1 MTTGMPIDVEELRTL
16 FLFERMTPEQLSEVV
31 AVSDVRA
38 YTAGSAVYRAG
49 EPSTALWVLLD
60 GTLRLVRHADG
71 EEVVVNETDYRGAYA
86 GAVRAFATSAAAA
99 AYPTSLHAVTDCR
112 FLHFPAEAFAAFVH
126 KWFPM
131 AVHLFDGL
139 YLGIRTTEAT
149 VRQREH
155 LAQLGTLSANLAHE
169 LNNPAAATVRAAGQL
184 RDRVAHMRQKLGMI
198 ASGTLDPVVIARLIT
213 IQERAVEIASKKRD
227 PLTPLQETDLEDELA
242 DHLEGLGIDGAV
254 DLASVFVAAGLDTT
268 FIDDVA
274 AEVGDSLDAALRWLG
289 YTLETEALMD
299 EVEDASN
306 RISTL
311 VASVK
316 QYTHLD
322 QAAHQEV
329 DLHPGLDSTLVMLGH
344 KLADVDV
351 RRDYDTTL
359 PPVPAFAAELNQ
371 VWTNLIDNA
380 VDAMNGH
387 GLLELRTYRDGD
399 WAVVDVTDHGHGI
412 PEEVQGR
419 LFEAFVTTKPIGE
432 GSGLGLDNAKRIVE
446 KRHRGTITFTTGP
459 GGTTFTIRLP
469 LAPSA

>member
-1 MTTGMPIDVEELRTL
+1 MGAPIDLEELRTL
-16 FLFERMTPEQLSEVV
+16 FLFEGMNPEQLAEV
-31 AVSDVRA
+31 AASCEVRA
-38 YTAGSAVYRAG
+38 YPAGSTIYRAG
-49 EPSTALWVLLD
+49 EPSIALWVLLD

-71 EEVVVNETDYRGAYA
+71 EEVVVNETDYRGSYA
-86 GAVRAFATSAAAA
+86 GAVRAFATSAEAS

-112 FLHFPAEAFAAFVH
+112 FLRYSADDFSAFVH

-184 RDRVAHMRQKLGMI
+184 RDRVAHMRHKLGMI
-198 ASGTLDPVVIARLIT
+198 ASGPVDPAMIARLLV
-213 IQERAVEIASKKRD
+213 IQERAVEISSKKRD
-227 PLTPLQETDLEDELA
+227 PLTPLQESDLEDEMV
-242 DHLEGLGIDGAV
+242 DHLEDIGFDYALQIAP
-254 DLASVFVAAGLDTT
+254 VFVSAGLDTT
-268 FIDDVA
+268 FVDDVVA
-274 AEVGDSLDAALRWLG
+274 DVGEAYPSALSWLS

-299 EVEDASN
+299 EIEDASN

-311 VASVK
+311 VASIK

-329 DLHPGLDSTLVMLGH
+329 DLHPGIDSTLVMLGH
-344 KLADVDV
+344 KLGEIEV

-380 VDAMNGH
+380 VDAMGGH
-387 GLLELRTYRDGD
+387 GILGLRTYREGD
-399 WAVVDVTDHGHGI
+399 YAAVDVTDTGHGV

-419 LFEAFVTTKPIGE
+419 LFEAFVTTKPMGQ

-446 KRHRGTITFTTGP
+446 RRHRGTISFTTGP
-459 GGTTFTIRLP
+459 HGTTFTVRLP
-469 LAPSA
+469 LSPG

>member
-1 MTTGMPIDVEELRTL
+1 MPIDVEELRTL
-16 FLFERMTPEQLSEVV
+16 FLFEGMTPEQLAEV
-31 AVSDVRA
+31 AASSDVRA
-38 YTAGSAVYRAG
+38 YPAGSTVYRAG
-49 EPSTALWVLLD
+49 EPSVALWVLLE

-71 EEVVVNETDYRGAYA
+71 EDIVVNETDYRGAYA

-99 AYPTSLHAVTDCR
+99 AYPTSLHAVTGCR
-112 FLHFPAEAFAAFVH
+112 FLRFPADAFAAFVQ

-198 ASGTLDPVVIARLIT
+198 ASGTVDPVVIARLIG
-213 IQERAVEIASKKRD
+213 IQERAVEIASKKRE
-227 PLTPLQETDLEDELA
+227 PLTPLQETDLEDELT
-242 DHLEGLGIDGAV
+242 DHLDDLGIGGAV

-268 FIDDVA
+268 FLDDVA
-274 AEVGDSLDAALRWLG
+274 GEVGADLEAALRWLG
-289 YTLETEALMD
+289 YTLETEALMN

-344 KLADVDV
+344 KLADIEV
-351 RRDYDTTL
+351 RRDYDTSL
-359 PPVPAFAAELNQ
+359 RPVPAFAAELNQ

-380 VDAMNGH
+380 VDAMKGR
-387 GLLELRTYRDGD
+387 GVLELRTYRDGD
-399 WAVVDVTDHGHGI
+399 WAVVDVTDHGHGV
-412 PEEVQGR
+412 PEEVRSR
-419 LFEAFVTTKPIGE
+419 LFEAFVTTKPMGE

-446 KRHRGTITFTTGP
+446 KRHQGTITFTTGP
-459 GGTTFTIRLP
+459 GGTTFTTRLP
-469 LAPSA
+469 LTQQR

>member
-1 MTTGMPIDVEELRTL
+1 MGTPIDVEELRTL
-16 FLFERMTPEQLSEVV
+16 FLFEGMTPEQLAEVTASSEV
-31 AVSDVRA
+31 RT
-38 YTAGSAVYRAG
+38 YPAGSTVYRAG
-49 EPSTALWVLLD
+49 EPSDALWVLLD
-60 GTLRLVRHADG
+60 GTLRLLRHADG
-71 EEVVVNETDYRGAYA
+71 DEVVVNETDYRGAYA
-86 GAVRAFATSAAAA
+86 GAVRAFATSAAAS
-99 AYPTSLHAVTDCR
+99 YETSLHAVTDCR
-112 FLHFPAEAFAAFVH
+112 FLRYDAGAFAAFVH
-126 KWFPM
+126 QWFPM

-198 ASGTLDPVVIARLIT
+198 AAGPVDPEMIT
-213 IQERAVEIASKKRD
+213 GLMAIQERAVEIAAKKRD
-227 PLTPLQETDLEDELA
+227 PLTPLQESDLEDEMV
-242 DHLEGLGIDGAV
+242 DHLEDLGFDHAV
-254 DLASVFVAAGLDTT
+254 DVAPVFVAAGLDTT

-274 AEVGDSLDAALRWLG
+274 AEVGDSLPSALAWLG

-299 EVEDASN
+299 EIEDASN

-316 QYTHLD
+316 QYAHLD

-344 KLADVDV
+344 KLGEIEV

-380 VDAMNGH
+380 VDAMKGH
-387 GLLELRTYRDGD
+387 GTLTLSTRLDGD
-399 WAVVDVTDHGHGI
+399 HAVVEVADTGHGV
-412 PEEVQGR
+412 PEEVRGR
-419 LFEAFVTTKPIGE
+419 LFEPFVTTKPMGE
-432 GSGLGLDNAKRIVE
+432 GSGLGLDNAKRIIE
-446 KRHRGTITFTTGP
+446 KRHRGTLSYTTGP
-459 GGTTFTIRLP
+459 GGTTFSTRLP
-469 LAPSA
+469 LSPA

>member
-1 MTTGMPIDVEELRTL
+1 MGKPIDVEELRTL
-16 FLFERMTPEQLSEVV
+16 FLFEGMTPEQLAEVTASSEV
-31 AVSDVRA
+31 RT
-38 YTAGSAVYRAG
+38 YPAGSTVYRAG
-49 EPSTALWVLLD
+49 EPSNALWVLLD

-71 EEVVVNETDYRGAYA
+71 EEVVVNETDYRGSYA
-86 GAVRAFATSAAAA
+86 GAVRAFATSAGAA

-112 FLHFPAEAFAAFVH
+112 FLRYGADDFAAFVQ

-198 ASGTLDPVVIARLIT
+198 AAGPVDPEMIAGLMA
-213 IQERAVEIASKKRD
+213 IQERAVEIAAKKRD
-227 PLTPLQETDLEDELA
+227 PLSPLQESDLEDEMV
-242 DHLEGLGIDGAV
+242 DHLEDLGFDHAV
-254 DLASVFVAAGLDTT
+254 DVAPVFVAAGLDTT
-268 FIDDVA
+268 FVDDVA
-274 AEVGDSLDAALRWLG
+274 TEVGDSLPSALAWLG

-299 EVEDASN
+299 EIEDASN

-329 DLHPGLDSTLVMLGH
+329 DLHPGIDSTLVMLGH
-344 KLADVDV
+344 KLGEIEVH
-351 RRDYDTTL
+351 RHYDTTL

-380 VDAMNGH
+380 VDAMKGH
-387 GLLELRTYRDGD
+387 GTLTLRTRLDGD
-399 WAVVDVTDHGHGI
+399 HAVVEVTDTGHGV
-412 PEEVQGR
+412 PEEVRGR
-419 LFEAFVTTKPIGE
+419 LFEPFVTTKPMGE
-432 GSGLGLDNAKRIVE
+432 GSGLGLDNAKRIIE
-446 KRHRGTITFTTGP
+446 KRHGGTLSYTTGP
-459 GGTTFTIRLP
+459 GGTTFSARLP
-469 LAPSA
+469 LSPA

>member
-1 MTTGMPIDVEELRTL
+1 MGTPIDTEELRTL
-16 FLFERMTPEQLSEVV
+16 FLFEGMTPEQLAEVS
-31 AVSDVRA
+31 ASCEVRA
-38 YTAGSAVYRAG
+38 YPAGSTVYRAG
-49 EPSTALWVLLD
+49 EPSVALWVLLD

-86 GAVRAFATSAAAA
+86 GAVRAFATSAGAA
-99 AYPTSLHAVTDCR
+99 AYPTSLHAVTDAR
-112 FLHFPAEAFAAFVH
+112 FLRYPADDFAAFVR

-184 RDRVAHMRQKLGMI
+184 RDRVAHMRRKLGMI
-198 ASGTLDPVVIARLIT
+198 ASGPVDPEMIAGLMA
-213 IQERAVEIASKKRD
+213 IQERAVEIAAKKRD
-227 PLTPLQETDLEDELA
+227 PLSPLQESDLEDEMV
-242 DHLEGLGIDGAV
+242 DHLEDLGFDHAV
-254 DLASVFVAAGLDTT
+254 DVAPVFVAAGLDTT
-268 FIDDVA
+268 FFDDVA
-274 AEVGDSLDAALRWLG
+274 QEVGDALPAALAWLG

-299 EVEDASN
+299 EIEDASN

-344 KLADVDV
+344 KLGEIEVH
-351 RRDYDTTL
+351 RDYDTTL

-380 VDAMNGH
+380 VDAMKGH
-387 GLLELRTYRDGD
+387 GALTLRTHRDGD
-399 WAVVDVTDHGHGI
+399 HAVVDVADTGHGV

-419 LFEAFVTTKPIGE
+419 LFEPFVTTKPMGE
-432 GSGLGLDNAKRIVE
+432 GSGLGLDNAKRIIE
-446 KRHRGTITFTTGP
+446 KRHRGTLSYTTGP
-459 GGTTFTIRLP
+459 GGTTFTARLP
-469 LAPSA
+469 LSPG

>member
-1 MTTGMPIDVEELRTL
+1 MTTGTSIDVEELRTL
-16 FLFERMTPEQLSEVV
+16 FLFEGMSPEQLAEVS
-31 AVSDVRA
+31 ASCEVRA
-38 YTAGSAVYRAG
+38 YPAGGTVYRAG
-49 EPSTALWVLLD
+49 EPSIALWVLLD

-71 EEVVVNETDYRGAYA
+71 EEVIVNETDYRGSYA
-86 GAVRAFATSAAAA
+86 GAVRAFATSAGAA

-112 FLHFPAEAFAAFVH
+112 FLRWPANDFAAFVQ

-198 ASGTLDPVVIARLIT
+198 ASGTLDPAMIARLIV
-213 IQERAVEIASKKRD
+213 IQERAVEIAAKKRD
-227 PLTPLQETDLEDELA
+227 PLSPLQESDLEDELI
-242 DHLEGLGIDGAV
+242 DHLEGLGFDHAV
-254 DLASVFVAAGLDTT
+254 DVAPVFVASGLDTT
-268 FIDDVA
+268 FFDDVA
-274 AEVGDSLDAALRWLG
+274 AEVGDALPSALAWLG

-299 EVEDASN
+299 EIEDASN

-329 DLHPGLDSTLVMLGH
+329 DLRPGLDSTLVMLGH
-344 KLADVDV
+344 KLGEIEVH
-351 RRDYDTTL
+351 RDYDTAL

-380 VDAMNGH
+380 VDAMDGH
-387 GLLELRTYRDGD
+387 GVLELRTYRDGD
-399 WAVVDVTDHGHGI
+399 FAAVDVKDHGTGI
-412 PEEVQGR
+412 PEEVRNR
-419 LFEAFVTTKPIGE
+419 LFEPFVTTKPVGQ
-432 GSGLGLDNAKRIVE
+432 GSGLGLDNAKRIIE
-446 KRHRGTITFTTGP
+446 KRHRGTLAFTTGP
-459 GGTTFTIRLP
+459 DGTTFTARLP
-469 LAPSA
+469 LSPA

>member
-1 MTTGMPIDVEELRTL
+1 MGTPIDVEELRTL
-16 FLFERMTPEQLSEVV
+16 FLFEGMTPEQLAEV
-31 AVSDVRA
+31 AASCEVRA
-38 YTAGSAVYRAG
+38 YPAGSTVYRAG
-49 EPSTALWVLLD
+49 EPSIALWVLVD

-71 EEVVVNETDYRGAYA
+71 EEVVVNETDHRGSYA
-86 GAVRAFATSAAAA
+86 GAVRAFATSAGAA

-112 FLHFPAEAFAAFVH
+112 FLRWPANDFAAFVH

-184 RDRVAHMRQKLGMI
+184 RDRVAHMRQKLGVI
-198 ASGTLDPVVIARLIT
+198 ASGTLDPAMIARLIT

-227 PLTPLQETDLEDELA
+227 PLSPLQESDLEDEMV
-242 DHLEGLGIDGAV
+242 DHLEDLGFDHAV
-254 DLASVFVAAGLDTT
+254 DVAPVYVSAGLDTT
-268 FIDDVA
+268 FFDDVA
-274 AEVGDSLDAALRWLG
+274 AEVGDALPSALAWLS

-299 EVEDASN
+299 EIEDASN

-311 VASVK
+311 VASIK

-329 DLHPGLDSTLVMLGH
+329 DLHPGIDSTLVMLGH
-344 KLADVDV
+344 KLGDVEV
-351 RRDYDTTL
+351 HRDYDTTL

-380 VDAMNGH
+380 VDAMDGH
-387 GLLELRTYRDGD
+387 GVLELRTYRDGD
-399 WAVVDVTDHGHGI
+399 HAAVDVTDHGRGV

-419 LFEAFVTTKPIGE
+419 LFEPFVTTKPVGQ

-446 KRHRGTITFTTGP
+446 KRHRGTIGFTTGP
-459 GGTTFTIRLP
+459 EGTTFTVRLP
-469 LAPSA
+469 LSPS

>member
-1 MTTGMPIDVEELRTL
+1 MGTPIDAEELRTL
-16 FLFERMTPEQLSEVV
+16 FLFEGMTPEQLAEVV
-31 AVSDVRA
+31 ASSEVRT
-38 YTAGSAVYRAG
+38 YPAGSTVYRAG
-49 EPSTALWVLLD
+49 EPSIALWVLLD

-71 EEVVVNETDYRGAYA
+71 EEVVVNQTDHRGSYA
-86 GAVRAFATSAAAA
+86 GAVRAFATSAGAA

-112 FLHFPAEAFAAFVH
+112 FLRWPANDFAAFVH

-198 ASGTLDPVVIARLIT
+198 ASGTLDPAMIARLIT

-227 PLTPLQETDLEDELA
+227 PLSPLQESDLEDEMV
-242 DHLEGLGIDGAV
+242 DHLEDLGFDHAV
-254 DLASVFVAAGLDTT
+254 DVAPVFVSAGLDTT
-268 FIDDVA
+268 FFDDVA
-274 AEVGDSLDAALRWLG
+274 AEVGDALPSALAWLG

-299 EVEDASN
+299 EIEDASN

-311 VASVK
+311 VASIK

-329 DLHPGLDSTLVMLGH
+329 DLHPGIDSTLVMLGH
-344 KLADVDV
+344 KLGDIEVH
-351 RRDYDTTL
+351 RDYDTTL
-359 PPVPAFAAELNQ
+359 PLVPAFAAELNQ

-380 VDAMNGH
+380 VDAMDGH
-387 GLLELRTYRDGD
+387 GVLELRTYRDGD
-399 WAVVDVTDHGHGI
+399 YAAVDVTDHGRGV

-419 LFEAFVTTKPIGE
+419 LFEPFVTTKPVGQ

-446 KRHRGTITFTTGP
+446 KRHRGTIGFTTGP
-459 GGTTFTIRLP
+459 KGTTFTVRLP
-469 LAPSA
+469 LTGN

>member
-1 MTTGMPIDVEELRTL
+1 MTTGTPIDVEELRTL
-16 FLFERMTPEQLSEVV
+16 FLFEGMTPEQLAEVA
-31 AVSDVRA
+31 AVCEVRA
-38 YTAGSAVYRAG
+38 YPAGGTVYRAG
-49 EPSTALWVLLD
+49 EPSVALWVLLD

-71 EEVVVNETDYRGAYA
+71 EEVIVNETDYRGAYA
-86 GAVRAFATSAAAA
+86 GAVRAFATSAEAS

-112 FLHFPAEAFAAFVH
+112 FLRFPADAFAAFVR

-184 RDRVAHMRQKLGMI
+184 RDRVGHMRRKLGMI
-198 ASGTLDPVVIARLIT
+198 ASGTLDPAMIARLIV
-213 IQERAVEIASKKRD
+213 IQERAVEIASKRRD
-227 PLTPLQETDLEDELA
+227 PLTPLQESDLEDEMV
-242 DHLEGLGIDGAV
+242 DHLEDLGFEYAV
-254 DLASVFVAAGLDTT
+254 DVAPVFVAAGLDTT
-268 FIDDVA
+268 FFDDVA
-274 AEVGDSLDAALRWLG
+274 AEIGDALPSAVAWLG

-299 EVEDASN
+299 EIEDASN

-311 VASVK
+311 VASIK

-329 DLHPGLDSTLVMLGH
+329 DLHPGIDSTLVMLGH
-344 KLADVDV
+344 KLGEIEVK
-351 RRDYDTTL
+351 RDYDTSL
-359 PPVPAFAAELNQ
+359 PQVPAFAAELNQ

-380 VDAMNGH
+380 VDAMKGH
-387 GLLELRTYRDGD
+387 GTLTLRTRRDGD
-399 WAVVDVTDHGHGI
+399 HAAVDVADTGHGV
-412 PEEVQGR
+412 PDEVKGR
-419 LFEAFVTTKPIGE
+419 LFEAFVTTKPMGE

-446 KRHRGTITFTTGP
+446 KRHRGTIDYTTSP
-459 GGTTFTIRLP
+459 AGTTFTVRLP
-469 LAPSA
+469 LSPAT

>member
-1 MTTGMPIDVEELRTL
+1 MGTPIDVEELRTL
-16 FLFERMTPEQLSEVV
+16 FLFEGMTPEQLAEVTASSEV
-31 AVSDVRA
+31 RT
-38 YTAGSAVYRAG
+38 YPAGSTVYRAG
-49 EPSTALWVLLD
+49 EPSNALWVLLD

-71 EEVVVNETDYRGAYA
+71 EEVVVNETDYRGSYA
-86 GAVRAFATSAAAA
+86 GAVRAFATSAGAA

-112 FLHFPAEAFAAFVH
+112 FLRYAADDFAAFVQ

-184 RDRVAHMRQKLGMI
+184 RDRVAHMRQKLGLI
-198 ASGTLDPVVIARLIT
+198 ASGPVDPEMIAGLMA
-213 IQERAVEIASKKRD
+213 IQERAVEIAAKKRD
-227 PLTPLQETDLEDELA
+227 PLSPLQESDLEDA
-242 DHLEGLGIDGAV
+242 MIDHLEDLGFDHAV
-254 DLASVFVAAGLDTT
+254 DVAPVFVAAGLDTT
-268 FIDDVA
+268 FVDDVA
-274 AEVGDSLDAALRWLG
+274 AEVGEALPSALAWLG

-299 EVEDASN
+299 EIEDASN

-344 KLADVDV
+344 KLGEIEVH
-351 RRDYDTTL
+351 RDYDTTL

-380 VDAMNGH
+380 VDAMKGH
-387 GLLELRTYRDGD
+387 GTLTLRTHLDGD
-399 WAVVDVTDHGHGI
+399 HAVVDVTDTGHGV
-412 PEEVQGR
+412 PEDVRGR
-419 LFEAFVTTKPIGE
+419 LFEPFVTTKPMGE
-432 GSGLGLDNAKRIVE
+432 GSGLGLDNAKRIIE
-446 KRHRGTITFTTGP
+446 KRHRGTLTYTTGP
-459 GGTTFTIRLP
+459 GGTTFSARLP
-469 LAPSA
+469 LSSA